1 MAILRF
7 HGFLAS
13 AFALASTAFDAFSD
27 AVSCT
32 ASFCVNVLTG
42 LWREVST
49 RITQVLA
56 KFSPMIHARP
66 GVQIVRASAHLATF
80 MHRSLSRR
88 EADYLRTCT

>member
-1 MAILRF
+1 MVSFRF
-7 HGFLAS
+7 SGLLVSALA
-13 AFALASTAFDAFSD
+13 FASTAFDAFSD

-42 LWREVST
+42 LWREVPT
-49 RITQVLA
+49 RVRNVLA
-56 KFSPMIHARP
+56 KFSPMTHARP

-88 EADYLRTCT
+88 EADYLRTM